1 MTDCICLV
9 LSARERAADKTL
21 QGEEQ
26 MYFGSVLRHELNNPL
41 TRILGNAEK
50 LLAELRRRI
59 RVLAH

>member
-1 MTDCICLV
+1 
-9 LSARERAADKTL
+9 
-21 QGEEQ
+21 